1 MYGAGNAYSIQINR
15 NLADSIELRIIFI
28 SGGDEMAGI
37 SIGAL
42 VAIFVAIFVSI
53 GAAIILRK
61 RRK

>member
-1 MYGAGNAYSIQINR
+1 MYGAYYAYSMQINR
-15 NLADSIELRIIFI
+15 NLADSIELRIIYI

-42 VAIFVAIFVSI
+42 VAILVAIFVSI